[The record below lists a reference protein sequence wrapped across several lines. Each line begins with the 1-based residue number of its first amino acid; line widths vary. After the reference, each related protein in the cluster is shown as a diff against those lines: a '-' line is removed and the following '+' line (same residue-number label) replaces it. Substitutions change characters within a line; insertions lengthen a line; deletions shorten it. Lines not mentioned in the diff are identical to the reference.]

1 MQKFVNVR
9 STATNVLPLEID
21 EYHVYV
27 NTGIEEI
34 NEPADEKTGE
44 GGFIGFEIEEQKV
57 YEKDEYIILS
67 SQESTEVAETVNSIL
82 TEIIPSLMGE

>member
-9 STATNVLPLEID
+9 STATNILPLEID

-27 NTGIEEI
+27 NTGIKEI
-34 NEPADEKTGE
+34 NEPAEEKTGE